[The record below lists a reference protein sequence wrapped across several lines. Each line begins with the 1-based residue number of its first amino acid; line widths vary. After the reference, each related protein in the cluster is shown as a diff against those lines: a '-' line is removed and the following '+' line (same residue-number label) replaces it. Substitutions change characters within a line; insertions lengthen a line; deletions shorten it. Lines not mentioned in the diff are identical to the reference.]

1 MSHLPEIC
9 QTQIKIK
16 ISAIYTLKVQSAKVN
31 ENNIKM
37 MNFSL
42 SQTHFNLSFQS
53 YF

>member
-1 MSHLPEIC
+1 MSHLPKKW
-9 QTQIKIK
+9 QTQIKIY
-16 ISAIYTLKVQSAKVN
+16 ISAIYTLKVQSAKVD

-42 SQTHFNLSFQS
+42 SQIHFDLSFQF